1 MKLLLSIFVVL
12 LILLFFFSN
21 VTLNDIE
28 ARCIKKLIV
37 SAAASA
43 FLSLIIGIPVLGLMS
58 LF

>member
-21 VTLNDIE
+21 VTLNDME
-28 ARCIKKLIV
+28 ARGIKKLIV
-37 SAAASA
+37 SAVASA
-43 FLSLIIGIPVLGLMS
+43 FLSLIIGIPVLGLIS